1 LHRGLL
7 VGALEDRSF
16 FSAWLPTTWNI
27 QASDPAGMLAA
38 QREIRRQKMS
48 VVIGAVTVESCR
60 QT

>member
-1 LHRGLL
+1 
-7 VGALEDRSF
+7 VGGVEVPII
-16 FSAWLPTTWNI
+16 FSVCQRRTWNI